1 VLSDTRPQPDPAN
14 APDGI
19 AALPSGSD
27 ADDALAALYAWPQ
40 PDSRPGR
47 AGTPVVRA
55 NMIASLDGGTTVAGR
70 SAGLGNPADEHL
82 FTLLRDLAD
91 VILVG
96 SGTVRA
102 EQYGGIRLDAAR
114 RARRLRWGLSAEPPP
129 IAVVTAR
136 GLDPQLPLFTD
147 TETPPIVITTRQRA
161 DAVPSGARTI
171 AAGHDRV
178 NFADA
183 IGVLGADGFR
193 RIHCEGGPGL
203 LGSLVAADLLDECC
217 LTIAPLLLG
226 SGTQPMLPVALHDP
240 ARWRLMGARVDGDHL
255 FTRYRRTHG

>member
-1 VLSDTRPQPDPAN
+1 VLPDTRPQPHPAD
-14 APDGI
+14 APDGV
-19 AALPSGSD
+19 AALPSGPD
-27 ADDALAALYAWPQ
+27 ADDALAALYAWSQ
-40 PDSRPGR
+40 PAR
-47 AGTPVVRA
+47 AGGTVVRA
-55 NMIASLDGGTTVAGR
+55 NMIASLDGGATVAGR

-82 FTLLRDLAD
+82 FGLLRDMAD

-102 EQYGGIRLDAAR
+102 ERYGGIRLDATR

-129 IAVVTAR
+129 IAVVTVR
-136 GLDPQLPLFTD
+136 GLDPNLPLFTD
-147 TETPPIVITTRQRA
+147 TETPPIVITTEQGA
-161 DAVPSGARTI
+161 GAVPSTARTI
-171 AAGHDRV
+171 SAGHDRV

-183 IGVLGADGFR
+183 IGVLGSQGFR
-193 RIHCEGGPGL
+193 RVHCEGGPGL

-226 SGTQPMLPVALHDP
+226 SESQPMLAVRLDDP
-240 ARWRLMGARVDGDHL
+240 ARWRLAGARVDGDHL